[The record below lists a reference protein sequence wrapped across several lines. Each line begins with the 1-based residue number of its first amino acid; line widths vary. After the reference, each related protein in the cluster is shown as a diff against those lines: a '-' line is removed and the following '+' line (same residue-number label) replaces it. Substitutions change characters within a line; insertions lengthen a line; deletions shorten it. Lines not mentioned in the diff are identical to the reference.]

1 MKVWNKNAMRNVWRY
16 KRRIYEN
23 IIWQIIICICG
34 KIGICN
40 YENMKGRYKQV
51 YKYGMRN
58 GIYYEK
64 MYEYKYDVR
73 QRVICV
79 GICIIWKVSVNI

>member
-1 MKVWNKNAMRNVWRY
+1 MN
-16 KRRIYEN
+16 
-23 IIWQIIICICG
+23 
-34 KIGICN
+34 
-40 YENMKGRYKQV
+40 GRYKQV

-58 GIYYEK
+58 VIYYEK